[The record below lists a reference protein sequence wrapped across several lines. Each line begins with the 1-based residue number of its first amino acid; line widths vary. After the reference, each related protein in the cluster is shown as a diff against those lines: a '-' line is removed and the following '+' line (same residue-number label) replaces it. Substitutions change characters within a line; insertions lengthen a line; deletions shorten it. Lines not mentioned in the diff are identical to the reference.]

1 MTDTQPMDWLTRLI
15 LIFVSFTLG
24 FLTVGQPS
32 RSVSGVPDTDTAR
45 PSVEVPIGVAMNG
58 QPMPSGASL
67 HLIES
72 VEILVM
78 ESFPMQIAL
87 NLTGYIP
94 DGCTA
99 PTQVVQSRDG
109 EMVMVRVFRTLPP
122 ETMCAAMAAVYN
134 DTIQLE
140 GGFTSGHYT
149 FDVNGVIVEIDL

>member
-1 MTDTQPMDWLTRLI
+1 M
-15 LIFVSFTLG
+15 IFVSFTLG
-24 FLTVGQPS
+24 FLTIRQS
-32 RSVSGVPDTDTAR
+32 DRSMSGLPDTDTAR
-45 PSVEVPIGVAMNG
+45 PSVDVPIGVAMNG
-58 QPMPSGASL
+58 LSMPSGASL

-72 VEILVM
+72 VEVIVM

-109 EMVMVRVFRTLPP
+109 NMVMVRVFRTLPP
-122 ETMCAAMAAVYN
+122 ETMCAAMASLYN
-134 DTIQLE
+134 DTIPLE